1 MLLGAPVWRGRL
13 PLAMFAVGLVF
24 GALASA
30 FVLLVVGSLVRP
42 AVPEIVVRAVLA
54 VAVVAVFLR
63 EVSLVSFWLPQ
74 NKRLVP
80 EEVLRHGR
88 VFGPAQFGFEMG
100 TSVRTYIPS
109 GWPHALALSIGLLAT
124 PEYAV
129 ASGVAFALGRA
140 TMSIGNVRL
149 GGEGEWD
156 IVWLS
161 HERLIRLLL
170 GTAFVA
176 AIVVVAL

>member
-13 PLAMFAVGLVF
+13 PLAMFAVGLVI
-24 GALASA
+24 GAVASA
-30 FVLLVVGSLVRP
+30 SVVLLVGSLVRP
-42 AVPEIVVRAVLA
+42 LAPEVAVRAVLA
-54 VAVVAVFLR
+54 VAVFAVILR
-63 EVSLVSFWLPQ
+63 EMNLVSFWLPQ

-88 VFGPAQFGFEMG
+88 VFGPIQFGFEMG

-109 GWPHALALSIGLLAT
+109 GWPHVLALSIALLAT
-124 PEYAV
+124 VPYA
-129 ASGVAFALGRA
+129 AAAGVAFALGRA

-156 IVWLS
+156 VQWLR

-170 GTAFVA
+170 SAAFVVA
-176 AIVVVAL
+176 MVVVAL